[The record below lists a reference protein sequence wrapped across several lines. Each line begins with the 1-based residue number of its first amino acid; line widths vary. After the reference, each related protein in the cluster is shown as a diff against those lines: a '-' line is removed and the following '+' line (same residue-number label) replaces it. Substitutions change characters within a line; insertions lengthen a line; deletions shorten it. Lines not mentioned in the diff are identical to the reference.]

1 MLFNSFPFIFLFLP
15 VALSGCF
22 ILARTRGADIAQLWL
37 IAASLLFYASWNWY
51 YLPLLLLSITFNYA
65 IAASM
70 VRTQSKVTKK
80 RLLLLAVAV
89 DLLLL
94 GYYKYATFFLSTVN
108 ATTGNDFSLPAI
120 LLPLGISFYTFQQL
134 TLLADISKGAGRNLR
149 FHHYSL
155 FVIFFPHLIA
165 GPIVHHGEMMP
176 QFENAN
182 YRFQWQNLAVGGS
195 LFAMGLFKKT
205 VLADGISS
213 YISPLYA
220 TAHGNHLTLVYA
232 WAAAFGFILQMYF
245 DFSGYS
251 EMASGLARAVGIK
264 LPMNFNSP
272 LKATSITEHWRRWHM
287 TLTRFLTEYLY
298 TPMVMRL
305 TRRRK
310 AKGKGGIA
318 GSKASVGAFFSLLLV
333 PSVTTMFLAGLWH
346 GAGYQFLVWGTL
358 HGLYIGINQGW
369 RLVRPRFWSS
379 TVSYNRIM
387 GPIGFLLTLFSVVIA
402 TPFFRADSLTAAF
415 NVVSGMFFFNG
426 TELPDVIANR
436 LPAIGAGLAEL
447 GIVFAPTSLTNLIA
461 TWLWIAG
468 LLSVALILPN
478 VMEIL
483 REWEPVITLPSS
495 GAGDRIAL
503 LIGLGRQIVW
513 RPQTRWAVATAGFA
527 ACGILALSRA
537 SAFLYWQF

>member
-1 MLFNSFPFIFLFLP
+1 MLFNSYLFIFVFLP

-22 ILARTRGADIAQLWL
+22 ILARVKGPYAAQLWL
-37 IAASLLFYASWNWY
+37 IGASLLFYASWNWF

-65 IAASM
+65 IAVLM
-70 VRTQSKVTKK
+70 VRAKSKSTKK
-80 RLLLLAVAV
+80 YLILLAVLV
-89 DLLLL
+89 DLSLL
-94 GYYKYATFFLSTVN
+94 GYYKYANFFLGAVN
-108 ATTGNDFSLPAI
+108 ATTGTDFSLPAI

-134 TLLADISKGAGRNLR
+134 TLLADIGRGAGEKLR
-149 FHHYSL
+149 LDRYSL

-165 GPIVHHGEMMP
+165 GPIVHHREMMP
-176 QFENAN
+176 QFEKAD
-182 YRFQWQNLAVGGS
+182 YRIRWQNLAVGGS

-205 VLADGISS
+205 VLADGVAS
-213 YISPLYA
+213 YISPLYT
-220 TAHGNHLTLVYA
+220 TASKGHLTLVYA

-287 TLTRFLTEYLY
+287 TLSRFLTEYLY
-298 TPMVMRL
+298 TPIVMTL

-310 AKGKGGIA
+310 ARGKGGIG
-318 GSKASVGAFFSLLLV
+318 GSKGSIGAFFSLLLI

-358 HGLYIGINQGW
+358 HGVYIGVNQGW
-369 RLVRPRFWSS
+369 RLVRPRFWGNP
-379 TVSYNRIM
+379 VSYNRVM
-387 GPIGFLLTLFSVVIA
+387 GPIGFLLTFFSVVIA
-402 TPFFRADSLTAAF
+402 IPFFRADSLTAAF
-415 NVVSGMFFFNG
+415 NVVGGMFFLNG

-436 LPAIGAGLAEL
+436 VPGIGAALAEL
-447 GIVFAPTSLTNLIA
+447 GIVFAPSSLSNLIA

-468 LLSVALILPN
+468 LLCVALTLPN

-483 REWEPVITLPSS
+483 REWEPAITLPNS
-495 GAGDRIAL
+495 GPGDRIAL
-503 LIGLGRQIVW
+503 LTGLGRRLVW
-513 RPQTRWAVATAGFA
+513 RPETCWAIGTAGFA
-527 ACGILALSRA
+527 ACGILALTRA